1 MQTMELINSRAISNF
16 LNERKT
22 QKIVTLIAI
31 GLIFLLLNSG
41 SLNAQF
47 IGADFQYEVYK
58 DKIADTI
65 PPSILES
72 LPPTFSVDPTLPTK
86 YKVVLKL
93 YFSCMHKDFPAEQP
107 ITIHEHLAS
116 MQTGEVNLKLDSV
129 STTTEYLTVA
139 CDMANEQCMKTAT
152 YSGVIEVMNMAGGHD
167 ITWGTCC
174 WEYSVKNLDDL
185 KMQGLAMVLH
195 VPFSQGQGAN
205 SSPDFLSS
213 PRILTCAN
221 KIMQIN
227 SGARDKDGD
236 NLTYNLIQPY
246 SYEQLNAYGNSKHS
260 DLFPGQQTYKP
271 LVVGRPPFE
280 KVVYAAGYEVNEPM
294 GKSIFSIDK
303 NTGSVDVQPTEAG
316 KYLIG
321 IGVSEYRNEIL
332 IGETQ
337 RVFLFEVL
345 TDLSNNNIPTNEFPP
360 IKN

>member
-1 MQTMELINSRAISNF
+1 MQTMELINNTATLNF
-16 LNERKT
+16 RKESKT
-22 QKIVTLIAI
+22 QKIVTLLTI
-31 GLIFLLLNSG
+31 GLMFLLLNSG
-41 SLNAQF
+41 NLNAQF

-65 PPSILES
+65 PLSVLES
-72 LPPTFSVDPTLPTK
+72 LPQTFSADPNLPIK
-86 YKVVLKL
+86 YNVILKL
-93 YFSCMHKDFPAEQP
+93 YFSCKHEDFPAEQP
-107 ITIHEHLAS
+107 ITIHEHVGS

-129 STTTEYLTVA
+129 STTTEYLTVS
-139 CDMANEQCMKTAT
+139 CDMANEQCLKSAT
-152 YSGVIEVMNMAGGHD
+152 YSGVIEVTNLYGGHD

-185 KMQGLAMVLH
+185 TMQGLAMVLH
-195 VPFSQGQGAN
+195 VPYTQDQQPN
-205 SSPDFLSS
+205 SSPLFLSA
-213 PRILTCAN
+213 PRVLTCPD

-246 SYEQLNAYGNSKHS
+246 SYEQEAGTAKHS

-271 LVVGRPPFE
+271 IVVGRPPFK
-280 KVVYAAGYEVNEPM
+280 KVVYATGFDADKPM

-316 KYLIG
+316 QYLIG

-345 TDLSNNNIPTNEFPP
+345 TDLSNDIIPTNK
-360 IKN
+360 ISTN